1 MILANLFVLVKLL
14 WLNITELAEPE
25 RFGSIAAICNLNKK
39 ENEAV
44 VAIEATPETAAD
56 ATSSPPANG
65 NLEHKEEIEYIDKE
79 EAEKRLRIKVAE
91 SYKNFG
97 LILQPNNDINY
108 REWAPSAKALSI
120 VNNRIVNILVWRIQR
135 MES

>member
-1 MILANLFVLVKLL
+1 MFIYKLFR
-14 WLNITELAEPE
+14 WLKKFEPE
-25 RFGSIAAICNLNKK
+25 GGL
-39 ENEAV
+39 
-44 VAIEATPETAAD
+44 
-56 ATSSPPANG
+56 
-65 NLEHKEEIEYIDKE
+65 L
-79 EAEKRLRIKVAE
+79 KVAE